1 MEEADGGHTKPDFR
15 AKVAIARKE
24 SKEAV
29 YWLRLIVAT
38 DEPLRPRVLPLLD
51 EANQI
56 AAIISAIKRNADLSE
71 NRGDPA

>member
-29 YWLRLIVAT
+29 
-38 DEPLRPRVLPLLD
+38 LPLLD
-51 EANQI
+51 GQTRSRQSYRRS
-56 AAIISAIKRNADLSE
+56 SATLTERD
-71 NRGDPA
+71 RGDA